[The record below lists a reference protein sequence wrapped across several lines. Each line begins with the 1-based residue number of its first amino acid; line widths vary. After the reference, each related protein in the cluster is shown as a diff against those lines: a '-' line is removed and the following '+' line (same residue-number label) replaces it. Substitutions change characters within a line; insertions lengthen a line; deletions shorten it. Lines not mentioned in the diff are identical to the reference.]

1 MNIDNL
7 GKRPYKTQVLKSFAP
22 NNAQDASLS
31 TEISRILH
39 EGKWQNET
47 RNRTT
52 LRGAAMIFAS
62 VCLMAPNYG
71 FAKGNK
77 AHKKHQT
84 THSSDLAAEV
94 ERLKK
99 ELGATK
105 QENEQLK
112 QAISSGKANAPV
124 DATNTADSATAQ
136 PEPEAVAS
144 APVEETKEEK
154 LAAQEPK
161 NLSDVVVTSRR
172 KEEKLQ
178 EVPIPIAVISGEM
191 LKRDNLVTVQDFT
204 RRVPNM
210 GVTTPNVRQTSIA
223 LRGLGKNSGNE
234 SMEASVGVMVDNVW
248 SSWVGSTWTNYTDI
262 DHVEVLRGPQG
273 TLQGKN
279 SNLGLINVNTK
290 APSFKSAYYIDGFA
304 GNRDSLQGKASA
316 TGSVIDGLLAYRASM
331 FVDRR
336 DGFIANLDSPVTVG
350 DLQET
355 NALGGRLQFL
365 LTPTKD
371 LSARLIVDRSSATQS
386 MSVSPII
393 DDPARF
399 ATGALRPTTFTS
411 RLNRNWFDTIRNS
424 GQPLFVQGNPRALAQ
439 NDKQVSRGDNQG
451 VSSEVNWSFPGNKL
465 TSISAYRYSLFEP
478 HHDGDNSTAAIQGIG
493 GVTIQSRQWTQ
504 ELRLASEKPIFNGLL
519 DYQFGLF
526 ALKSSADTLDQRTY
540 GADAGAFYASNA
552 QYANLNAT
560 TAGQDVMRRSLNRGI
575 KIGYLNPTVT
585 SLAAYTQENIHIT
598 DKATLTLGFRDT
610 QEWRSNAGYQTFIGG
625 DNLAGLS
632 AANRATALAIRNTA
646 VGGIWTADRQG
657 FSQNSQNWLVNPS
670 YKIDN
675 DKMVF
680 FSVAGG
686 QKSGAAQFNA
696 GNGAIEN
703 VDPEKIMDYELGFKG
718 TWFDRKLTTNINLYN
733 TDVNGF
739 QSQLTV
745 ADASQPSGFR
755 TRLGNVK
762 GIHLRGVELDT
773 AWQATEGL
781 SFFLNGSYNHA
792 VYTDFK
798 NAPCPPELNQ
808 ASSCDQT
815 GKQIPNAPKFTANYG
830 VDYRVPLGFGKF
842 NDHGLE
848 WHTWLVDSFKSSANY
863 NSSLSY
869 AGVQKAYHVTD
880 GGIGVG
886 TKNGKYSLNLV
897 GRNIFDTIYK
907 TNVSAYSST
916 SASSATY
923 GEGRYYGV
931 QFRSNF

>member
-1 MNIDNL
+1 MNINKL
-7 GKRPYKTQVLKSFAP
+7 RQPLAGNK
-22 NNAQDASLS
+22 SLS
-31 TEISRILH
+31 SAIASILSDNASP
-39 EGKWQNET
+39 K
-47 RNRTT
+47 RAT
-52 LRGAAMIFAS
+52 LSGAAIVFAS
-62 VCLMAPNYG
+62 ACLLAPNYG
-71 FAKGNK
+71 FAKGNTRHK
-77 AHKKHQT
+77 AKSQD
-84 THSSDLAAEV
+84 SSELAAEV

-112 QAISSGKANAPV
+112 QAISSGNTSAPV
-124 DATNTADSATAQ
+124 DAANTAAEQPAQ
-136 PEPEAVAS
+136 EAVA
-144 APVEETKEEK
+144 APVAETKEEV
-154 LAAQEPK
+154 AALEPK
-161 NLSDVVVTSRR
+161 NLSEVTVTSRR

-178 EVPIPIAVISGEM
+178 EVPIPISVISGEQ
-191 LKRDNLVTVQDFT
+191 LKRDNLVTIQDFS
-204 RRVPNM
+204 RRVPNL

-234 SMEASVGVMVDNVW
+234 SMESSVGVMVDNVW

-279 SNLGLINVNTK
+279 SNLGLVNVNTK

-316 TGSVIDGLLAYRASM
+316 TGAVIDGLLAYRASL

-336 DGFIANLDSPVTVG
+336 NGFIANYDSPVTVG
-350 DLQET
+350 KLQET
-355 NALGGRLQFL
+355 NSLGGRIQFL
-365 LTPTKD
+365 LTPTEK
-371 LSARLIVDRSSATQS
+371 LSARVILDRSSTTQS

-399 ATGALRPTTFTS
+399 ADGTVRPTTFTS
-411 RLNRNWFDTIRNS
+411 RLSRDWFNTIRNS
-424 GQPLFVQGNPRALAQ
+424 GQPLFVTGNPRALAQ

-451 VSSEVNWSFPGNKL
+451 VSAEINWDIPGNKL

-478 HHDGDNSTAAIQGIG
+478 HHDGDASTADIQGIG
-493 GVTIQSRQWTQ
+493 GLTIKSRQWTQ
-504 ELRLASEKPIFNGLL
+504 ELRLASEKPVFNGLL

-526 ALKSSADTLDQRTY
+526 ALKSSAESLDQRTF
-540 GADAGAFYASNA
+540 ASDAGAFYASNA
-552 QYANLNAT
+552 QYASLNST
-560 TAGQDVMRRSLNRGI
+560 VAGQDVLRRSLDRVI
-575 KIGYLNPTVT
+575 KVGYLNPTVT
-585 SLAAYTQENIHIT
+585 SLAAYSQANIHIT
-598 DKATLTLGFRDT
+598 DKATLTLGVRDT
-610 QEWRSNAGYQTFIGG
+610 QEWRSNVGYQTYKGG
-625 DNLAGLS
+625 DDLSTMS
-632 AANRATALAIRNTA
+632 AANRATAQAIRNTA
-646 VGGIWTADRQG
+646 IGGVWSDARQG

-670 YKIDN
+670 YKIDK

-696 GNGAIEN
+696 STGAIEN
-703 VDPEKIMDYELGFKG
+703 VDPEKVMDYELGLKAA
-718 TWFDRKLTTNINLYN
+718 WFDRKLTTNINLYN

-755 TRLGNVK
+755 TTLGNVK
-762 GIHLRGVELDT
+762 GIQLRGIELDT

-798 NAPCPPELNQ
+798 NAPCPPELNTS
-808 ASSCDQT
+808 ASCDQT
-815 GKQIPNAPKFTANYG
+815 GKQIPNAPKFTVNYG

-863 NSSLSY
+863 NASLAST
-869 AGVQKAYHVTD
+869 GVQPAYHVTD
-880 GGIGVG
+880 GGIGIS
-886 TKNGKYSLNLV
+886 TKNGKHSLNLV
-897 GRNIFDTIYK
+897 GRNIFDTIYA
-907 TNVSAYSST
+907 TNVGGYSST
-916 SASSATY
+916 GASSATY
-923 GEGRYYGV
+923 GEGRYFGA